1 MGRSA
6 ATLNSAQR
14 KMVTLL
20 TVGIMAVA
28 LVAMLTAGT
37 ASAIGPP
44 EATLYENKD
53 FNNDGKKP
61 GGDTLVVTGDIS
73 CLADSPHNFDN
84 KTHSIKVNPGTIVT
98 VFDKCGFDGK
108 SETFSAHD
116 SDLHGND
123 IGKDKVSSI
132 KISVN
137 GQSLGNDHQE
147 L

>member
-53 FNNDGKKP
+53 FNNDGKK
-61 GGDTLVVTGDIS
+61 TDIS